1 MATGRHVAKGGTRKV
16 NAAARGFVDSVA
28 QLVADKVKEE
38 LPTREEFRELKR
50 AVRELQRKLRSGT
63 GVAGLRK
70 AGRPRSNRKCEVA
83 GCNRPHVAQ
92 GYCSR
97 HYQARRREQQ
107 AGQVRKTA
115 NKKAR
120 KR

>member
-1 MATGRHVAKGGTRKV
+1 MARRKQVARVGARQV

-28 QLVADKVKEE
+28 QSVVDKVKED

-50 AVRELQRKLRSGT
+50 TVRVLQRKLRSGS
-63 GVAGLRK
+63 GAAGPRK

-92 GYCSR
+92 GFCSR
-97 HYQARRREQQ
+97 HYQAQRREAQSS
-107 AGQVRKTA
+107 QVHKVSKRKP
-115 NKKAR
+115 R

>member
-1 MATGRHVAKGGTRKV
+1 MATRKQAARGGVRKV

-28 QLVADKVKEE
+28 QSVAEKIKEE
-38 LPTREEFRELKR
+38 LPTREEFRDLKK
-50 AVRELQRKLRSGT
+50 AVRELQRKLQSGSGT
-63 GVAGLRK
+63 AGPRK
-70 AGRPRSNRKCEVA
+70 AGRPRSDRKCEVA

-97 HYQARRREQQ
+97 HYQARRRGEQT
-107 AGQVRKTA
+107 GQVHQA
-115 NKKAR
+115 AKKKIR